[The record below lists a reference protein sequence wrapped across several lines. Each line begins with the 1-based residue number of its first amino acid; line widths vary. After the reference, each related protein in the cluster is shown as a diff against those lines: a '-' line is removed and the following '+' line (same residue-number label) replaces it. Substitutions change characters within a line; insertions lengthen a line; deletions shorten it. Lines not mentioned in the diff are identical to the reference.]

1 MKTTNTFGVRFI
13 TRTAKDDG
21 NEALI
26 YVRITVNKK
35 RHEISLKRTVDL
47 LYWDKKEGCVKGNK
61 ELARRLNPYIE
72 EVRYKLMDCYRQLQ
86 LQNKVI
92 TSTAVKSLFLGD
104 EKKETTL
111 CMLIEY
117 HNVNMKSV
125 LEYGTLKNY
134 YTTAKY
140 IKGFLDLRYKT
151 DDIYLTE
158 LNYQFITEFEF
169 FLRTGKPLDAG
180 NPLHQNGIMKHIE
193 RLRKMVTLAVKME
206 WIPKDPF
213 ARYKLRFQKTEKE
226 FLTSGE
232 LAVIENSV
240 LHNQKLDRVRDLFV
254 FSCYT
259 GLSYID
265 LVNLSRLNICIGI
278 DGERW
283 IKTSRQKTDTPVN
296 IPLLPQALAI
306 IEKYK
311 DDPAVNHQRKLLPY
325 LCNQTINQYLK
336 EIAAR
341 CGINK
346 HLCFHMARHTFAT
359 TVTLSNGIPME
370 TVSKMLGHTKLS
382 TTQIYVHVLEK
393 KISEDMQLL
402 RNKFKGKAEMNFKIS

>member
-13 TRTAKDDG
+13 TRTVKDND

-35 RHEISLKRTVDL
+35 RHEISLERTVNT
-47 LYWDKKEGCVKGNK
+47 LYWDKKEECVKGSK
-61 ELARRLNPYIE
+61 ELARQLNPYIE
-72 EVRYKLMDCYRQLQ
+72 EVRYKLTECYRQLQ
-86 LQNKVI
+86 LQSKVI
-92 TSTAVKSLFLGD
+92 TSAAVKSLFLGN
-104 EKKETTL
+104 EKKENTL

-117 HNVNMKSV
+117 HNVNMKSLV
-125 LEYGTLKNY
+125 QHGTLKNY
-134 YTTAKY
+134 CATAKY
-140 IKGFLDLRYKT
+140 IKQFLNQRYKT
-151 DDIYLTE
+151 DDIYLAE

-169 FLRTGKPLDAG
+169 FLRTCKPLDTG
-180 NPLHQNGIMKHIE
+180 NPLHHNGIMKHIE
-193 RLRKMVTLAVKME
+193 RLRKVVTLAVKME

-213 ARYKLRFQKTEKE
+213 VRYKLRLQKTEKE

-232 LAVIENSV
+232 LAVIENCI
-240 LHNQKLDRVRDLFV
+240 LHIEKLYRGRDLFV

-265 LVNLSRLNICIGI
+265 LVNLSRSNICIGI

-283 IKTSRQKTDTPVN
+283 VKTFRQKTDIPFN
-296 IPLLPQALAI
+296 IPLLPQALSI

-311 DDPAVNHQRKLLPY
+311 DDPAVNHQRRLLPY
-325 LCNQTINQYLK
+325 LCNQKVNQYLK
-336 EIAAR
+336 EIASQY
-341 CGINK
+341 GINK

-393 KISEDMQLL
+393 KISDDMQLL
-402 RNKFKGKAEMNFKIS
+402 RNKFNTQTKS